1 MLVHATGGDS
11 VVGIDAYVQM
21 LRRHVRGLVA
31 SIGLAAGAALV
42 LSLLAT
48 PVYTSTAGLFFSLQN
63 GDTASDLAQGAT
75 FTREQL
81 ASYAALATTPAVLG
95 PVIERLELDTDV
107 ADLAGTVTA
116 AAPNGTVVLSVSVDS
131 TDADE
136 AARIADAV
144 STELIRVVEGVAP
157 ADSEGRATVRVTTV
171 TPAAVP
177 SAPSSPNTRLN
188 LLAGLVGGSA
198 LGVLYAWLRE
208 RLDTRVRT
216 AEDLARVTGLPLLAG
231 LDTPPGADAGRD
243 LVVVNAPRSPAAE
256 AFRSLRTAVQFTAR
270 PGQPLTLLITSAHAA
285 EGKSTVAANLAE
297 TLAETGLRVALVDA
311 DLRRPSQAD
320 VFGLEGAAGLTTVL
334 IGQAEVADVLQEWG
348 TSGLRLLTSGP
359 LPPNPSELL
368 SSPAMADVLA
378 QLGASHDVVLVDG
391 APLLPVTDSAVLA
404 RLVSGTMLVV
414 DASRARRPA
423 VSRSLELLERVDAR
437 VVGVVLTHVRQRA
450 ADVYGYEAAEGPER
464 LALPQPPQRPRR
476 LKRAERPEEVVARN
490 LLAVP
495 PRTPR
500 GGGTVPSGQR

>member
-1 MLVHATGGDS
+1 MTVQVHATGGEGLVG
-11 VVGIDAYVQM
+11 VVAYVQL
-21 LRRHVRGLVA
+21 LRRHVWGVLT
-31 SIGLAAGAALV
+31 SIGLAAGAALL
-42 LSLLAT
+42 LSLVAT

-81 ASYAALATTPAVLG
+81 ASYATLATTPAVLG
-95 PVIERLELDTDV
+95 PVIERLELDTEV
-107 ADLAGTVTA
+107 ADLAGQVTA

-144 STELIRVVEGVAP
+144 SAELIRVVEGVAP

-177 SAPSSPNTRLN
+177 ASPSSPDTGLN
-188 LLAGLVGGSA
+188 LLAGLVGGTA

-216 AEDLARVTGLPLLAG
+216 AEDLARVTDLPLLAS

-270 PGQPLTLLITSAHAA
+270 PGQPLTLLVTSSHAA

-297 TLAETGLRVALVDA
+297 TLSESGLRVALVDA
-311 DLRRPSQAD
+311 DLRRPSLAD
-320 VFGLEGAAGLTTVL
+320 VFGLEGGAGLTTVL
-334 IGQAEVADVLQEWG
+334 IGRAQVSDVLQDWG
-348 TSGLRLLTSGP
+348 RSGLHVLTSGP

-368 SSPAMADVLA
+368 SSPAMAGVLA
-378 QLGASHDVVLVDG
+378 TLGETHDVVLVDG

-404 RLVSGTMLVV
+404 RLVSGTLLIA
-414 DASRARRPA
+414 DAGRTRRPA
-423 VSRSLELLERVDAR
+423 VADSLALLRRVEAR
-437 VVGVVLTHVRQRA
+437 VAGVVLTHVRQRTA
-450 ADVYGYEAAEGPER
+450 VGYGYEAAEGPP
-464 LALPQPPQRPRR
+464 AAAQPKRPLRR
-476 LKRAERPEEVVARN
+476 ERPEVSAARS

-495 PRTPR
+495 AATP
-500 GGGTVPSGQR
+500 GTTRPLPSGRR

>member
-1 MLVHATGGDS
+1 MTVPVRATGGEG
-11 VVGIDAYVQM
+11 VVGVVAYVQM
-21 LRRHVRGLVA
+21 LRRHVWGIVV
-31 SIGLAAGAALV
+31 SIGLAAGFALV
-42 LSLLAT
+42 LSLVAT

-75 FTREQL
+75 FTRDQL
-81 ASYAALATTPAVLG
+81 ASYATLATTPAVLG
-95 PVIERLELDTDV
+95 PVIENLELDTEV
-107 ADLAGTVTA
+107 GDLARQVTA

-131 TDADE
+131 TDPAE

-157 ADSEGRATVRVTTV
+157 ADSGGRATVRVTTV

-177 SAPSSPNTRLN
+177 SAPSSPDTGLN
-188 LLAGLVGGSA
+188 VLAGLVGGTA

-216 AEDLARVTGLPLLAG
+216 AEDLARVTDLPLLAS

-270 PGQPLTLLITSAHAA
+270 PGQPLTLLVTSSHAA

-297 TLAETGLRVALVDA
+297 TLSESGLRVALVDA
-311 DLRRPSQAD
+311 DLRRPSLAD
-320 VFGLEGAAGLTTVL
+320 VFGLEGGAGLTTVL
-334 IGQAEVADVLQEWG
+334 IGRAQVSDVLQDWG
-348 TSGLRLLTSGP
+348 RSGLHVLTSGP

-368 SSPAMADVLA
+368 SSPAMAGVLA
-378 QLGASHDVVLVDG
+378 TLGETHDVVLVDG

-404 RLVSGTMLVV
+404 RLVSGTLLIA
-414 DASRARRPA
+414 DAARTRRPA
-423 VSRSLELLERVDAR
+423 VAGSLALLRRVEAR
-437 VVGVVLTHVRQRA
+437 VAGVVLTHVRQRA
-450 ADVYGYEAAEGPER
+450 AAGYGYESAIDEQPRTKRSDRPEVAAV
-464 LALPQPPQRPRR
+464 RR
-476 LKRAERPEEVVARN
+476 LLEA
-490 LLAVP
+490 
-495 PRTPR
+495 
-500 GGGTVPSGQR
+500 PSSGRR